1 MKISLNKIK
10 EYVSIPED
18 ISDEQLIELIGSRLV
33 EVEEVIDWAPKYQG
47 IYIAKVVNCEP
58 IPDTHLS
65 VCWIDA
71 GVHNARFN
79 QLENG
84 LVQVV
89 CGAPNVHAG
98 MLAVWITPGATVPE
112 TYGNENFKLSVRKL
126 RGFESNGMLAGAD
139 ELGFDNEH
147 KAIAEI
153 DPKIAQPGDAL
164 SDVFDL
170 NDKILDVEN
179 KSLTHRPDCFGLIGF
194 AREVAGILGQK
205 FIEPSPFDMVEGA
218 ELQLTENKA
227 KDNSKSKGLFGK
239 LKRNKSAASSG
250 FTVEI
255 QDAELCPEYTC
266 TVFDLPDNQPS
277 KYLTKEAIFLAKAGM
292 RAIDPLVDL
301 TNILMLETGQ
311 PLHAFDYDKLVIV
324 GGIEQPKII
333 VRAAEPGEK
342 LQLLDGKTIEYQPS
356 DILITSNNVPIALA
370 GAMGGKNT
378 EIDPSTQRV
387 VLESATFSL
396 YHLRK
401 TQMAHGIFSEA
412 ITRFTKGQP
421 AAMTLPVLEE
431 ALARLNVEPSAEIV
445 EIAQKPVREP
455 ITVSIRDINQLL
467 GTDYDLEIVLK
478 TLQNV
483 GFVVTKI
490 TPEASQGSS
499 RAIEVKNGE
508 NRTPDAANAKN
519 ASLEVLAPVWRT
531 DIHIKQDVIEE
542 VGRLLGYDNI
552 VLTLPKREFSEPVID
567 KMIELKREV
576 RSSLSDQL
584 AMHELLTYSFVSG
597 DLLRKAGQD
606 PAESYEIVNSISP
619 ELQRFRQQIVP
630 SLLDKT
636 RENLKAGHRDFSLYE
651 VNQVTNKTLGLT
663 KENVPV
669 MQTDLGIVS
678 LCDFYHLK
686 LAVLTLLRKELKI
699 DFGYAQMTP
708 KSASA
713 ERFPYLEPAHSAEIL
728 LGDEVIGA
736 FGELR
741 ASTLRAFKLTAPV
754 SACEIELD
762 RLLDCE
768 RQTVADIEISK
779 FPSVERDL
787 TFKVAA
793 DSPFWRSLNLLE
805 QTLANQNV
813 IYQVTPLSVYQAKP
827 DDATKNLS
835 FHIRFSDP
843 TKTLDSQA
851 ISVIMKRIAAEA
863 ATIGAEIV

>member
-1 MKISLNKIK
+1 MKISLNLVKQYL
-10 EYVSIPED
+10 EVPED
-18 ISDEQLIELIGSRLV
+18 VSDQALIELIGSRLV
-33 EVEEVIDWAPKYQG
+33 EVEGVDDWGPKYQG
-47 IYIAKVVNCEP
+47 IYIAKVVNCTP

-65 VCWIDA
+65 LCEIDA

-84 LVQVV
+84 LIQVV

-98 MLAVWITPGATVPE
+98 MLAVWITPGAIVPE

-153 DPKIAQPGDAL
+153 DPKDAKPGDAL
-164 SDVFDL
+164 SDIFDL

-194 AREVAGILGQK
+194 AREVAGILGQQ
-205 FIEPSPFDMVEGA
+205 FVEPNPFDMVAGVD
-218 ELQLTENKA
+218 LQATESKA
-227 KDNSKSKGLFGK
+227 KDHAKSKGLFGK
-239 LKRNKSAASSG
+239 FKRNKSVAGNG

-266 TVFDLPDNQPS
+266 AVFDLPDNQPS
-277 KYLTKEAIFLAKAGM
+277 RYLTKDAILLAKAGM
-292 RAIDPLVDL
+292 RSIDPLVDL

-324 GGIEQPKII
+324 GGVEQPKII
-333 VRAAEPGEK
+333 VRAAKPGEK
-342 LQLLDGKTIEYQPS
+342 LQLLDGKTIECQPA

-431 ALARLNVEPSAEIV
+431 ALMRLNVEPSAEIV
-445 EIAQKPVREP
+445 EIAQKPVRKP
-455 ITVSIRDINQLL
+455 ITVSVRDINQLL
-467 GTDYDLEIVLK
+467 GTDYDLETILK

-483 GFVVTKI
+483 GFVI
-490 TPEASQGSS
+490 TEIALEASQGTS
-499 RAIEVKNGE
+499 RTMEVKNGE
-508 NRTPDAANAKN
+508 NRTPDSVHAKN

-552 VLTLPKREFSEPVID
+552 VLTLPKRDFCEPVID
-567 KMIELKREV
+567 EVIGLKREI
-576 RSSLSDQL
+576 RSSLSDKL

-597 DLLRKAGQD
+597 DLLQKAGQN
-606 PAESYEIVNSISP
+606 PAASYEIINSISP

-630 SLLDKT
+630 SLLDKA

-651 VNQVTNKTLGLT
+651 VNQVTHKALGLT
-663 KENVPV
+663 SENVPL
-669 MQTDLGIVS
+669 MRTDLGIVT
-678 LCDFYHLK
+678 LNDFYHLK
-686 LAVLTLLRKELKI
+686 LAVLTLLRKELKL

-728 LGDEVIGA
+728 LGEEVIGA
-736 FGELR
+736 FGELK
-741 ASTLRAFKLTAPV
+741 ASVLRAFKLVAPV

-762 RLLDCE
+762 NLLNCK
-768 RQTVADIEISK
+768 RQTTANIEISK

-805 QTLANQNV
+805 QTLANQDV

-827 DDATKNLS
+827 DAATKNLS

-843 TKTLDSQA
+843 SKTLDPQA